1 MVKTKIL
8 LVEDDKSLRE
18 IYGVRLYSEG
28 YDIISAG
35 DGEEALAM
43 AIKER
48 PTLIISDVMMPKIS
62 GFDMLDILRSTT
74 ETKNIRVIMM
84 TALSS
89 EDQRARGEALGA
101 DRYLVKSQVGI
112 EDVVRTVHEVLGDA
126 PVSGMTSA
134 PTPAAP
140 AAAPIPAPVAPVAAA
155 ASAMPQPVTPAP
167 VASPQPPQASALP
180 QPTAPFSTNRPASL
194 GDRVIHPLESSQ
206 PTVDFGAMMSA
217 ELSNAPQPNIN
228 PVAPTEPEAST
239 PDLEAELE
247 SLIPPI
253 PATTFEQDQGEDA
266 SSTMPTPSTPSPAQV
281 IPVPTATP
289 IEAPAMEVPQP
300 TTPQETPAPQALAAP
315 FEPQVPAIEAPA
327 FVTDESV
334 STLPPEA
341 PQAPAVAAPDT
352 STQPQT
358 VPAGLSFEETP
369 YAPNPVIS
377 SEPPVIPGVAP
388 EQPNDEPPIVV
399 PSRPAPGV

>member
-74 ETKNIRVIMM
+74 ETKSIKVIMM

-126 PVSGMTSA
+126 PVSGIT
-134 PTPAAP
+134 T
-140 AAAPIPAPVAPVAAA
+140 PVAAA
-155 ASAMPQPVTPAP
+155 PAP
-167 VASPQPPQASALP
+167 SVPSTLPAPAVPTQAAALP
-180 QPTAPFSTNRPASL
+180 QPTAPFSTNRPANL
-194 GDRVIHPLESSQ
+194 GDRVIHPLESSE
-206 PTVDFGAMMSA
+206 PSKDFGALINA
-217 ELSNAPQPNIN
+217 ELGNTPQPIVN
-228 PVAPTEPEAST
+228 PAPAPEAVPQAPAPGLEPLT
-239 PDLEAELE
+239 P
-247 SLIPPI
+247 
-253 PATTFEQDQGEDA
+253 
-266 SSTMPTPSTPSPAQV
+266 
-281 IPVPTATP
+281 PVPTASFSQSTDSTQLAPDTQPPVYAPDPAPLAAAPEAAPIAADQPTP
-289 IEAPAMEVPQP
+289 IVEPAES
-300 TTPQETPAPQALAAP
+300 
-315 FEPQVPAIEAPA
+315 
-327 FVTDESV
+327 TDYST
-334 STLPPEA
+334 STLPPDA
-341 PQAPAVAAPDT
+341 PSMGEPASVAIESPT
-352 STQPQT
+352 PT
-358 VPAGLSFEETP
+358 GMSFEETP
-369 YAPNPVIS
+369 YAANPIVAT
-377 SEPPVIPGVAP
+377 EPPAMPAGG
-388 EQPNDEPPIVV
+388 QPNAADEPPIVI
-399 PSRPAPGV
+399 PPRPTPGV